1 MKKTIWM
8 MALWLSLVVACDD
21 EPSTGTN
28 NANNTNNLNNANNI
42 NNVNNANNQIVVE
55 PDEPGPADIT
65 VFVDATEPGHA
76 ISPLIYGMNMG
87 GAEALP
93 KTGIPFWRI
102 GGNRWSA
109 YNWENNA
116 SNAGNDWNWQND
128 AYLGGGTTPGEAA
141 AARMRLAL
149 ADGDAHVMVTLAM
162 AGRVAADFDG
172 PVAGDGSEAGTDR
185 FVDAC
190 PQKPGAFA
198 FPPDPDDDCVYQDE
212 FAAHLLDE
220 FSAAAGRIV
229 FSLDNEPDLW
239 SSTHS
244 EIHPDPATYAEVGQ
258 KSVALAA
265 AVRQVAPDAG
275 IYGYAGFGY
284 YGFVSL
290 AGAPDAGEHGDFID
304 YFLQTFA
311 QAETEHGARLLDVLD
326 VHWYP
331 EARGGGERITSDA
344 DGAAICAAR
353 MQAPRS
359 LWDPGYVEDSWI
371 SNDVLGGPIMLLPW
385 LFGRIGAN
393 YPGTGLSVSE
403 YYYGGGAH
411 ICGAI
416 AQADV
421 LGIFGREGVQA
432 ANLWHLGDTDDAFIR
447 AAFDMFL
454 NFDGGGSRFGPRGL
468 VVEVSDT
475 ETFSAYA
482 AKREGIDYET
492 TLVLINKRDVPV
504 TVSIRARD
512 YQQFAFGRVFQLSP
526 DSPAPAEVDTFQL
539 SGTNAGILT
548 LPATTVTTLVLM
560 PPL

>member
-1 MKKTIWM
+1 MHRSFL
-8 MALWLSLVVACDD
+8 ALTLVALYLGACDD
-21 EPSTGTN
+21 SGNSQN
-28 NANNTNNLNNANNI
+28 NVNNVNNI
-42 NNVNNANNQIVVE
+42 NNVVNNVNNQNIVE
-55 PDEPGPADIT
+55 PDDPGVADIT
-65 VFVDATEPGHA
+65 VLVDATEPEFA

-87 GAEALP
+87 GPDALP

-102 GGNRWSA
+102 GGNRWTA

-116 SNAGNDWNWQND
+116 SNAGSDWYYQND

-162 AGRVAADFDG
+162 AGKVAADFDG
-172 PVAGDGSEAGTDR
+172 PTDGGGADADSAR
-185 FVDAC
+185 FRDAC
-190 PQKPGAFA
+190 PEKPSAFA
-198 FPPDPDDDCVYQDE
+198 YPPDLTDGCVYQDE
-212 FAAHLLDE
+212 FAAFLLGE
-220 FSAAAGRIV
+220 FAADAGRV
-229 FSLDNEPDLW
+229 AFSLDNEPDLW
-239 SSTHS
+239 ADTHS
-244 EIHPDPATYAEVGQ
+244 EIHPDAATYAEVGA

-265 AVRQVAPDAG
+265 AVRQVAPTSE
-275 IYGYAGFGY
+275 IYGYAGYGY

-290 AGAPDAGEHGDFID
+290 SGAPDAGEHGDFID

-311 QAETEHGARLLDVLD
+311 GAETDAGARLLDVLD

-331 EARGGGERITSDA
+331 EARGGGERITSDS
-344 DGAAICAAR
+344 DGEAICAAR

-359 LWDPGYVEDSWI
+359 LWDPDYVEDSWI
-371 SNDVLGGPIMLLPW
+371 TSDVLGGPIMLLPW
-385 LFGRIGAN
+385 FAGRIAAN
-393 YPGTGLSVSE
+393 YPGTGLSISE

-421 LGIFGREGVQA
+421 LGVFGREGVHA
-432 ANLWHLGDTDDAFIR
+432 ANLWHLGETDDAYIN

-454 NFDGGGSRFGPRGL
+454 NFDGNGARFGSRGL
-468 VVEVSDT
+468 VVQVSDT

-482 AKREGIDYET
+482 AKREGVDYET

-504 TVSIRARD
+504 SVSIRARD
-512 YQQFAFGRVFQLSP
+512 YHQFAFGRVWQLGP

-539 SGTNAGILT
+539 SGINAGILT
-548 LPATTVTTLVLM
+548 LPAFTVTTVMLM